1 MELASFGAGFVYP
14 KVEFG
19 IVKVRVGMMDQPKDA
34 NYPSEVEMVKATR
47 KGVEEFHPVLRELE
61 RKLEENGSIGPYC
74 VGMGI
79 TAADCLIFPPVAD
92 LMSIKE
98 GEMLKGYPRV
108 KAWADFFSGTEW
120 CEKTKE
126 GTLSVGA
133 RP

>member
-1 MELASFGAGFVYP
+1 MELASFGAGFVFP
-14 KVEFG
+14 KIEFG
-19 IVKVRVGMMDQPKDA
+19 IVKVRVGMMDQEE
-34 NYPSEVEMVKATR
+34 NRPSEEDIIKATR

-61 RKLEENGSIGPYC
+61 KKLEEIGLIGPYC

-98 GEMLKGYPRV
+98 GEILKGYPRV

-120 CEKTKE
+120 CERTKE